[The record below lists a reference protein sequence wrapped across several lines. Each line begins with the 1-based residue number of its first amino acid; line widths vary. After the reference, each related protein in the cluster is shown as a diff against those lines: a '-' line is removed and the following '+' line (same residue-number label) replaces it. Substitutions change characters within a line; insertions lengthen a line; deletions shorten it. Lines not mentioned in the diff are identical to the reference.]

1 MRRTHKP
8 GKKSRRF
15 HLLDCILI
23 LSLSVFVLLDN
34 FVIVREY
41 QDVSLT
47 SQISE
52 EETQVSGPEIVY
64 AAESTD
70 EDSSSSE
77 TYEEAPSH
85 DPVITDSSY
94 EDENI
99 SISIEEYRYQD
110 TTIYVA
116 DVQLSSAE
124 YLRSA
129 LANGSY
135 GRNVTAKTSEIA
147 DSVNAIL
154 AINGDYYG
162 ARNSGYVIRNGVL
175 LRDTSASSS
184 KEDLAIMSDG
194 SFRIVTE
201 GSVSASEL
209 LEEGALQVYSFGPAL
224 IEDGEITVGVSEE
237 VGQAM
242 ASNPR
247 TAICEIS
254 PLHYLL
260 AVSDGRSDESAG
272 LTLYEL
278 ADFLRDLGAET
289 AYNLDGGGSSTM
301 VFNGELV
308 NNPTTSGRSVKER
321 SVSDIVYIGY

>member
-1 MRRTHKP
+1 MR
-8 GKKSRRF
+8 KKKTRHRMF
-15 HLLDCILI
+15 HLLDCLLI

-41 QDVSLT
+41 QEISQT
-47 SQISE
+47 SQAAE
-52 EETQVSGPEIVY
+52 ESGNALSSYVY
-64 AAESTD
+64 AAEEITD
-70 EDSSSSE
+70 DDSSEEVASVQ
-77 TYEEAPSH
+77 EEASQ
-85 DPVITDSSY
+85 DPVITDTSY

-99 SISIEEYRYQD
+99 SVSIEEYRYAD
-110 TTIYVA
+110 TTVYVA

-124 YLRSA
+124 YLKSA

-135 GRNVTAKTSEIA
+135 GKNVTAKTSEIA
-147 DSVNAIL
+147 ESVGAIL
-154 AINGDYYG
+154 AINGDFYG
-162 ARNSGYVIRNGVL
+162 ARNSGYVLRNGEL

-194 SFRIVTE
+194 SFRIFTE

-209 LEEGALQVYSFGPAL
+209 LGEGALQVYSFGPAL
-224 IEDGEITVGVSEE
+224 IEDGEITVGVNEE

-260 AVSDGRSDESAG
+260 VVSDGRSNESEG
-272 LTLYEL
+272 LSLYEL
-278 ADFLRDLGAET
+278 AEFLQNLGVET

-301 VFNGELV
+301 VFNGNLI

>member
-1 MRRTHKP
+1 MR
-8 GKKSRRF
+8 KKKTKHRMF

-23 LSLSVFVLLDN
+23 LSLAVFVLLDN

-41 QDVSLT
+41 QDISQT
-47 SQISE
+47 SQVTEESE
-52 EETQVSGPEIVY
+52 SALSSYVY
-64 AAESTD
+64 AADETTD
-70 EDSSSSE
+70 DSSEEVTSVQEE
-77 TYEEAPSH
+77 TSQ
-85 DPVITDSSY
+85 DPVITDTSY

-99 SISIEEYRYQD
+99 SISIEEYRYED
-110 TTIYVA
+110 TTVYVA
-116 DVQLSSAE
+116 DVQLSSIE
-124 YLRSA
+124 YLQSA

-135 GRNVTAKTSEIA
+135 GKNFTAKTSEIA
-147 DSVNAIL
+147 ESVDAIL
-154 AINGDYYG
+154 AINGDFYG
-162 ARNSGYVIRNGVL
+162 ARNSGYVLRNGEL

-194 SFRIVTE
+194 SFRIITE

-224 IEDGEITVGVSEE
+224 IQDGEITVGVNEE

-260 AVSDGRSDESAG
+260 VVSDGRSSESEG
-272 LTLYEL
+272 LSLYEL
-278 ADFLRDLGAET
+278 ADFLQSLGVET

-301 VFNGELV
+301 VFNGTLI